1 MSLHR
6 FNITK
11 PRDGLEDKS
20 VKEKME
26 VKQEYHDQ
34 KKYNVFKAIFE
45 EANSFWQG
53 DSFSGKTELLGQF
66 LEPNLAHLVD
76 GFAGGF
82 DFS

>member
-1 MSLHR
+1 
-6 FNITK
+6 
-11 PRDGLEDKS
+11 
-20 VKEKME
+20 ME
-26 VKQEYHDQ
+26 AKQEHHNQ
-34 KKYNVFKAIFE
+34 KKHNVFKAVFE
-45 EANSFWQG
+45 EATSFWQG